1 MVLQRLIWLQLE
13 MPMRYLL
20 SPWRMF
26 WRHTSL
32 KRPTVQT
39 PEKYW
44 SLHSTPLAPCLVGS
58 YEHALHELKE
68 IEKPTV
74 YQCWSYFDVYLRSA
88 TLVWEPKLHYL
99 ARGCLINLHENHM
112 KLEFTF
118 VFMAI
123 FTDQEVLWLVILI
136 PPSSLPPPFRTVLLL
151 EERGR
156 GGVRWLIGWLD
167 GWLNG
172 LVWLV
177 RFSFWFIWKA
187 WPESTSN
194 TYLYW
199 SL

>member
-1 MVLQRLIWLQLE
+1 MV
-13 MPMRYLL
+13 YLL

-44 SLHSTPLAPCLVGS
+44 SLHSTPLAPCLAGS
-58 YEHALHELKE
+58 CEHALHELKE
-68 IEKPTV
+68 IEKCAV
-74 YQCWSYFDVYLRSA
+74 YQCWSYFDIYLRSA
-88 TLVWEPKLHYL
+88 TLVWEPKLHCYL
-99 ARGCLINLHENHM
+99 ARGCLN
-112 KLEFTF
+112 KT
-118 VFMAI
+118 
-123 FTDQEVLWLVILI
+123 TWKSYEVGIYVCIYGDI
-136 PPSSLPPPFRTVLLL
+136 HQSRSSMVSNFNTPVFRTVLLL